1 MPVDPQY
8 LFDPTD
14 ERRRRDLQRHPGNHG
29 FSGSAA
35 GMAAGTAAY
44 PDLDGESD
52 AECVAYRPGV
62 EVTRWFEI
70 FNKWVPFFFLA
81 SLGAL
86 LVFSSLH
93 LDWLLMAV
101 AKVLL
106 LPLKPLLVG
115 HQVGAA
121 SQVLQMLEAASWYIF
136 LILGGAVAML
146 TAAEGLKP
154 THMVLTAESLM
165 IIRHDL
171 GGVPSL
177 ADRKSIYYKY
187 QKMFSWDDVTAVRL
201 NRKPGRRSHLDYEI
215 ILRIKDRNELVIR
228 YGDIHN
234 PFDRMK
240 FIRALTTYLP
250 TVCPEEI
257 TEVFLSQ
264 GERESFTELWL
275 RELTASPKRDKLIP
289 LSPGMTLQ
297 EGQYEIREKIGSG
310 GQATVYLAE
319 SAKQFGGSN
328 LVAVKE
334 FILPVFPDPRVRMA
348 AAERFHVE
356 ADMIAS
362 LKHPQ
367 IVRFLDLFIEDH
379 RAYLVLEKIEGL
391 NLKQVITAGGAL
403 DERVAIEL
411 AMQMCDILDFLHG
424 LDPPVTHRDFT
435 PDNLMLSEDGL
446 LKLIDFSVAQQVV
459 SNVTGSVVGKL
470 EYISPEQF
478 RGKPTPLSDIYSLG
492 ATLAFMVTG
501 DEPEAITCSRPQGI
515 NQELAAII
523 ARSTALEAAS
533 RYQSSAALKADLSAL
548 LASYPDNNPRIKNPR
563 INDPGVKLL
572 LREKQLQPRDE
583 LP

>member
-1 MPVDPQY
+1 MPLDPAY
-8 LFDPTD
+8 IFDPNATPNG
-14 ERRRRDLQRHPGNHG
+14 ERRDWMQRA
-29 FSGSAA
+29 SGQLAA
-35 GMAAGTAAY
+35 TDSQSQG
-44 PDLDGESD
+44 
-52 AECVAYRPGV
+52 ECVAYRPGV

-70 FNKWVPFFFLA
+70 LNKWVPFFFLA

-101 AKVLL
+101 ARFFL
-106 LPLKPLLVG
+106 LPLKPFLIG
-115 HQVGAA
+115 GAGGA
-121 SQVLQMLEAASWYIF
+121 TAGVLQFLQTASWYIF
-136 LILGGAVAML
+136 LIAGGGIALV
-146 TAAEGLKP
+146 TAREGLKP
-154 THMVLTAESLM
+154 THMVLTSQTIM
-165 IIRHDL
+165 VIRHDR
-171 GGVPSL
+171 GGTPSL
-177 ADRKSIYYKY
+177 EDRNSIYYKY
-187 QKMFSWDDVTAVRL
+187 QVLLGWDDVTAVKL

-215 ILRIKDRNELVIR
+215 ILEAHNKKTHDKTTLAIR

-240 FIRALTTYLP
+240 FVRALTTYLP
-250 TVCPEEI
+250 AVCPEEI
-257 TEVFLSQ
+257 AEVFLSQ

-289 LSPGMTLQ
+289 LSEGMTLQ
-297 EGQYEIREKIGSG
+297 DGQYEIREKIGSG

-319 SAKQFGGSN
+319 SAKQFGSSN

-356 ADMIAS
+356 AEMIAA

-379 RAYLVLEKIEGL
+379 RAYLVLERIEGL
-391 NLKQVITAGGAL
+391 NLKQIITAGGAL
-403 DERVAIEL
+403 DEQVAIRL
-411 AMQMCDILDFLHG
+411 AMQMCDILVFLHG
-424 LDPPVTHRDFT
+424 LEPPVTHRDFT

-446 LKLIDFSVAQQVV
+446 IKLIDFSVAQQVV

-478 RGKPTPLSDIYSLG
+478 RGKPTPRSDIYSLG

-501 DEPEAITCSRPQGI
+501 EEPEAITCSRPAAVSQA
-515 NQELAAII
+515 LATVI
-523 ARSTALEAAS
+523 ARATALEAS
-533 RYQSSAALKADLSAL
+533 GRYESAQKMKADLATL
-548 LASYPDNNPRIKNPR
+548 LT
-563 INDPGVKLL
+563 
-572 LREKQLQPRDE
+572 DE
-583 LP
+583 PARAQRA